1 MEIDFEYPAACRGD
15 STGLVLFV
23 ELAVGADD
31 EKTDDADVFFLIN
44 GAIIAGDV
52 YAPASFPLSRERMIV
67 EKRMERASG
76 K

>member
-1 MEIDFEYPAACRGD
+1 M
-15 STGLVLFV
+15 
-23 ELAVGADD
+23 GADD

-67 EKRMERASG
+67 EKRMERAFG
-76 K
+76 E